1 MLAAYTELKNAE
13 KVKQYILKH
22 KLLHPDYLP
31 QKELLFLYFPLK
43 KKAKIPLAK
52 ITNTKFSFLAR
63 EWQLSIDDLLKSK
76 LTKKQISLLP
86 RSQEMVG
93 SIMILE
99 IPEELKG
106 KEKEIAEAY
115 MQLNKHITT
124 VVKKDKVH
132 SGIYRTRTV
141 KYLAG
146 QRTKETIHQE
156 NGIKIKLHLEKTYFS
171 ARSAN
176 ERLRLAKQVKK
187 GEEILVMFSGAS
199 PFPLVLSKN
208 SPAKNIVGIEL
219 NPLAH
224 QYALENIQMNN
235 LKNIVVYEGDVLR
248 IMPKL
253 RRKFDRIAMPL
264 PKTGEQFLGLA
275 LKKSKPGT
283 IIHLYDFLSEE
294 EFAKQRKV
302 IQDISKSEFHKI
314 NIIRTVKCGQFSP
327 KVFRVCFDIK
337 VLS

>member
-13 KVKQYILKH
+13 KVKQYLLKH
-22 KLLHPDYLP
+22 QLLHPDYLP
-31 QKELLFLYFPLK
+31 QKELSLIYFPLK
-43 KKAKIPLAK
+43 KKVKIPLAK
-52 ITNTKFSFLAR
+52 TTNTKFTFPQR
-63 EWQLSIDDLLKSK
+63 ERTITIDDLLKK
-76 LTKKQISLLP
+76 ELTPKQFSLLP
-86 RSQEMVG
+86 RSQEIVG

-99 IPEELKG
+99 IPEELKR
-106 KEKEIAEAY
+106 KEKEIALAY
-115 MQLNKHITT
+115 LKINKHITT
-124 VVKKDKVH
+124 VVKKDKIH
-132 SGIYRTRTV
+132 SGIFRTRTV

-146 QRTKETIHQE
+146 QRTKETVHLE
-156 NGIKIKLHLEKTYFS
+156 NGVRIKLHLEKTYFS

-176 ERLRLAKQVKK
+176 ERLRLAQQVKK
-187 GEEILVMFSGAS
+187 GEEILVMFSGAA

-208 SPAKNIVGIEL
+208 SPAKNIVGIEI

-224 QYALENIQMNN
+224 QYALENIKLNN
-235 LKNIVVYEGDVLR
+235 LKNIIIYEGDVLR
-248 IMPKL
+248 VIPKL

-302 IQDISKSEFHKI
+302 IQGISKSENHNIK
-314 NIIRTVKCGQFSP
+314 IIRTVKCGQFSP